1 MKRFVYFLKK
11 ILFVLGTVLSVLL
24 MVAAVVICTSI
35 RWMFDTWSNL
45 TMDELVFHLTAPL
58 EGTNGEMIA
67 EYLSVCVAP
76 AILIMLL
83 AVVLFVAWHDKKRRY
98 LVLMGAGWSSR

>member
-1 MKRFVYFLKK
+1 MGRFVYFLKK
-11 ILFVLGTVLSVLL
+11 ILFVAGTVLSVIL

-45 TMDELVFHLTAPL
+45 TMDELVYHLTAPL

-67 EYLSVCVAP
+67 EYLCRTGYFDHAVGGYPVCRMA
-76 AILIMLL
+76 
-83 AVVLFVAWHDKKRRY
+83 
-98 LVLMGAGWSSR
+98 

>member
-58 EGTNGEMIA
+58 EGTNDRGVFKRVRCTGHIDHA
-67 EYLSVCVAP
+67 SGSRLVCCVA
-76 AILIMLL
+76 
-83 AVVLFVAWHDKKRRY
+83 
-98 LVLMGAGWSSR
+98 